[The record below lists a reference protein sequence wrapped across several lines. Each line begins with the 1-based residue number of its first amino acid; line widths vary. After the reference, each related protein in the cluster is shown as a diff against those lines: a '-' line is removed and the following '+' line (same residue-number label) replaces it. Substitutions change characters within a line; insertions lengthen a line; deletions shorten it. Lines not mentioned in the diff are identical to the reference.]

1 MAVGGG
7 PSSPAYVPD
16 PRRWKVLGVLSMAL
30 FMALIDVSIVTVALP
45 SIREGLD
52 ASESDLQWVLSG
64 YALTFGVVLV
74 AAGRAGDIY
83 GRGMLFMVGVAVFTG
98 TSAWAGLASDP
109 LWLNI
114 ARAAQ
119 GVGSGLI
126 SPQAV
131 GMIQQFFRGA
141 ERGRAFGVFGAVVGA
156 SVAVG
161 PVLGGLL
168 IEAFGVVHGWR
179 WVFFVN
185 IPFGVLAIALA
196 LIWFPRPLLTGG
208 GHDGRAGKAPGLDPV
223 GSVLLGVAVLALL
236 VPFME
241 SKASPLLWLGVP
253 AGLALVAV
261 WVLWERRYARLGRSP
276 MVHLAIFRVPSFANG
291 TLLIGLY
298 FLGITSIWVLVALYF
313 QEGLGHS
320 ALASGMVGLPSAILS
335 GVTALWAGRLV
346 ARWGRTVVIYGI
358 WAVLAGLALCV
369 LVACLHSAGLASE
382 WWLLAALSLIGMG
395 QGAVISPNQ
404 ALTLAEV
411 PVEYAGAS
419 GGIMQLI
426 QRIGTSVGIAVITA
440 VSFAVLAAAGWTAAF
455 SIGFAVIGVIVVLA
469 LVVGYLDRR
478 GRRASGFEGL

>member
-1 MAVGGG
+1 MTATGSGGLP
-7 PSSPAYVPD
+7 PSAYVPD
-16 PRRWKVLGVLSMAL
+16 PRRWKVLGVLAMAL
-30 FMALIDVSIVTVALP
+30 FMALIDVSIVNVALP
-45 SIREGLD
+45 SIREGLG

-83 GRGMLFMVGVAVFTG
+83 GRGLLFMTGVMVFTG
-98 TSAWAGLASDP
+98 ASAWAGLASDP

-141 ERGRAFGVFGAVVGA
+141 ERGRAFGVFGAVVGV

-168 IEAFGVVHGWR
+168 IHLFGVVHGWR

-196 LIWFPRPLLTGG
+196 LVWFPRPLLRAR
-208 GHDGRAGKAPGLDPV
+208 GRAGNAPGLDPV
-223 GSVLLGVAVLALL
+223 GSVLLGIAVLALL
-236 VPFME
+236 LPFME
-241 SKASPLLWLGVP
+241 AGNTPLMWLGVP
-253 AGLALVAV
+253 AGLALAAG

-276 MVHLAIFRVPSFANG
+276 MVDLSIFRVPSFANG

-298 FLGITSIWVLVALYF
+298 FLGITSIFVLVALYF

-335 GVTALWAGRLV
+335 GLVALWAGRLV

-358 WAVLAGLALCV
+358 WALLAGLALSV
-369 LVACLHSAGLASE
+369 LVVYLHSIGAASE
-382 WWLLAALSLIGMG
+382 WWWLATLSLIGVG
-395 QGAVISPNQ
+395 QGAVITPNQ

-411 PVEYAGAS
+411 PLDYAGSS
-419 GGIMQLI
+419 GAIMQLI

-440 VSFAVLAAAGWTAAF
+440 ISFAMLGSAGWTAAF
-455 SIGFAVIGVIVVLA
+455 MVGFAVIASIVALA
-469 LVVGYLDRR
+469 LVVGYVDRR
-478 GRRASGFEGL
+478 GRKARGSIGL